1 MVPWKNEKTQRMNKM
16 KRNRRKKRIVP
27 SPKRKEKWRT
37 MNQTTIR
44 RIHYVKKKGNI

>member
-1 MVPWKNEKTQRMNKM
+1 MAPWKNEKTQRMDKM
-16 KRNRRKKRIVP
+16 KRNRIKKRIVAA
-27 SPKRKEKWRT
+27 PKRREKWST